1 MHLED
6 FLKLSPKKE
15 SFGAVEASAV
25 ACVGTARRLSTV
37 LAAMARAALLFAATV
52 GTVAGLD
59 CLEAGFTEALRCS
72 SCAKLEALVP
82 DAALARD
89 CRACCA
95 EDAAGGAAFARARLE
110 ICE

>member
-1 MHLED
+1 
-6 FLKLSPKKE
+6 
-15 SFGAVEASAV
+15 
-25 ACVGTARRLSTV
+25 
-37 LAAMARAALLFAATV
+37 MARAALLFAATV